1 MHGRRSAQASRVC
14 HLIKSEVACAL
25 RQALVQTPRWQRHEG
40 ADFVFY
46 DPHPGF
52 TTGRAEMP
60 VLDMWCNTFR
70 RGMHIVAERSQRNVC
85 QHYWAMAPKVLVV
98 PYVPATS
105 DVTRPLKVGLETPH
119 ESP

>member
-1 MHGRRSAQASRVC
+1 M
-14 HLIKSEVACAL
+14 
-25 RQALVQTPRWQRHEG
+25 PRWKRHDG

-70 RGMHIVAERSQRNVC
+70 HAMHIVAERSQRNVC
-85 QHYWAMAPKVLVV
+85 QHYWAMAAKLLVV

-105 DVTRPLKVGLETPH
+105 DVAKPLKACAAPWEVPNPTAWDFMALHIAIATIQACP
-119 ESP
+119 S

>member
-1 MHGRRSAQASRVC
+1 M
-14 HLIKSEVACAL
+14 
-25 RQALVQTPRWQRHEG
+25 QTPRWKRHDG

-70 RGMHIVAERSQRNVC
+70 RAMHIVAERSQRNVC
-85 QHYWAMAPKVLVV
+85 QHYWAMAAKLLVV

-105 DVTRPLKVGLETPH
+105 DVTRPLKARSLAAIQCICLSQLLMT
-119 ESP
+119 

>member
-1 MHGRRSAQASRVC
+1 MQLAQSLVWLPAQA
-14 HLIKSEVACAL
+14 LI
-25 RQALVQTPRWQRHEG
+25 QIPRWQRHGG

-70 RGMHIVAERSQRNVC
+70 RAMHIVAERSQRNVC
-85 QHYWAMAPKVLVV
+85 QHYWAMAAKLLVV

-105 DVTRPLKVGLETPH
+105 DVAKPLKAGLSASWLHIPVVH
-119 ESP
+119 FSCPWI

>member
-1 MHGRRSAQASRVC
+1 MAATPICNNFDLTQRQRGWHANFA
-14 HLIKSEVACAL
+14 
-25 RQALVQTPRWQRHEG
+25 QALVQTPRWKRHEG

-60 VLDMWCNTFR
+60 VLDMWCSTFR

-105 DVTRPLKVGLETPH
+105 DVTKPLKVPLEP
-119 ESP
+119 

>member
-1 MHGRRSAQASRVC
+1 M
-14 HLIKSEVACAL
+14 
-25 RQALVQTPRWQRHEG
+25 QTPRWKRHDG

-70 RGMHIVAERSQRNVC
+70 RAMHIVAERSQRNVC
-85 QHYWAMAPKVLVV
+85 QHYWAMASKLLIV

-105 DVTRPLKVGLETPH
+105 DVTKPLRVRAASLAALPGYSCRPCVHAWQLHAAG
-119 ESP
+119 S